1 MRTFIFL
8 LFFQSTEPLN
18 DRVLVQ
24 EHQHRKSNV
33 PAISLQ
39 QAEAEALENNAEI
52 RAMKERLR
60 QAKAGVP
67 VSTAFDDPTFMY
79 RGWGTPILRPWDL
92 NQTQH
97 MFMFSQTLPTA
108 GKRELRFEAANQ
120 GIDAAEAELEAV
132 KLDIAAR
139 VRAQF
144 YELLRNDDE
153 LRLHDEQIELARQ
166 SVASARIKYTV
177 GRVPQQDVLK
187 AQVALTKLADHL
199 VMFLQDG
206 DLARARLNTLMGRN
220 PSSPLEIA
228 GEYRSVAPLP
238 SFGSLQEI
246 AIKNRPELRRIETA
260 IRQSETRVRLTEKDY
275 KPDITVTGGYMLMPA
290 GSANR
295 NGYIAELSVNLPGL
309 NRSKHDAE
317 TAEAPAAISVQ
328 RAELDK
334 QKTAVSQE
342 IQEAVILA
350 NSAR

>member
-1 MRTFIFL
+1 MRTLIFL
-8 LFFQSTEPLN
+8 LFFQSTEALN

-97 MFMFSQTLPTA
+97 MFMFTQTLPAA
-108 GKRELRFEAANQ
+108 GKRELRFEAATQ
-120 GIDAAEAELEAV
+120 QIDVAEAELDAM

-153 LRLHDEQIELARQ
+153 LRLHDEQIALARQ
-166 SVASARIKYTV
+166 AVASAQIKYTV

-206 DLARARLNTLMGRN
+206 DIARARLNTLMGRD
-220 PSSPLEIA
+220 PSTPLEVV
-228 GEYRSVAPLP
+228 GEYRSVASLP
-238 SFGSLQEI
+238 SITSLQHMVIES
-246 AIKNRPELRRIETA
+246 RPELRA
-260 IRQSETRVRLTEKDY
+260 IQASIHQPESRFRLTQKNY
-275 KPDITVTGGYMLMPA
+275 KPDVTVTGGYMLMPA
-290 GSANR
+290 GSAN
-295 NGYIAELSVNLPGL
+295 
-309 NRSKHDAE
+309 
-317 TAEAPAAISVQ
+317 
-328 RAELDK
+328 
-334 QKTAVSQE
+334 
-342 IQEAVILA
+342 
-350 NSAR
+350 